1 MDGGPSTAP
10 SPELAK
16 KKLRERKNY
25 ADPNFVNRGKPVS
38 EKWKPVW
45 IWLQSLNRKDVVE
58 AADVTAWL
66 VRNPDY
72 SKEIKQHHSHGALV
86 HYVQKCHQRLI
97 FGRNY
102 KGDGKKIRQ
111 ALVDPK
117 PAEHHITNEVRL
129 PNGRFGSKA
138 STGASEDGHVDVYE
152 LQWSPQLVQS
162 LTSPSIKISDPGEG
176 EASVSNAQLW
186 REHWQFLL
194 DGKKPGTKVEPG
206 VEVKVEKPQGASPYP
221 KRNKRPRS
229 WYSPERPDKLAGME
243 TGK

>member
-1 MDGGPSTAP
+1 MNTVICLQEVAAMDGGPSTAP

-58 AADVTAWL
+58 ASDVTAWL
-66 VRNPDY
+66 AGNPDY

-102 KGDGKKIRQ
+102 KGDGKKVHN
-111 ALVDPK
+111 L
-117 PAEHHITNEVRL
+117 
-129 PNGRFGSKA
+129 
-138 STGASEDGHVDVYE
+138 
-152 LQWSPQLVQS
+152 
-162 LTSPSIKISDPGEG
+162 
-176 EASVSNAQLW
+176 
-186 REHWQFLL
+186 
-194 DGKKPGTKVEPG
+194 
-206 VEVKVEKPQGASPYP
+206 
-221 KRNKRPRS
+221 NK
-229 WYSPERPDKLAGME
+229 LCNH
-243 TGK
+243 TVI